1 MKKAKRARLEAA
13 GWKVGAVQELLGL
26 SDEEME
32 FIELKL
38 ALARSLRS
46 RRERKG
52 LTQTQLAKL
61 IESSQSRVAKM
72 EAGDRSVSLDL
83 LVRSLLA
90 IGTTKRELARIIS
103 APRRAAQR
111 SASAAARSA
120 VRCMPLLAG
129 HAFASALESEFLPGQ
144 LNIRFGVP
152 TCKRILE
159 VRLPV
164 GLQRRIGTE
173 QQRVGLTKQC
183 EPWLSHFTYVSFQ
196 IMDATI
202 EHVE

>member
-1 MKKAKRARLEAA
+1 MNRAKRARLQAA
-13 GWKVGAVQELLGL
+13 GWKVGTVQELLGL

-52 LTQTQLAKL
+52 LTQAQLAKL

-103 APRRAAQR
+103 APRRAA
-111 SASAAARSA
+111 
-120 VRCMPLLAG
+120 
-129 HAFASALESEFLPGQ
+129 
-144 LNIRFGVP
+144 
-152 TCKRILE
+152 
-159 VRLPV
+159 
-164 GLQRRIGTE
+164 
-173 QQRVGLTKQC
+173 
-183 EPWLSHFTYVSFQ
+183 
-196 IMDATI
+196 
-202 EHVE
+202 